1 MTTAFIVAALIAV
14 LIALG
19 FVLTPLVRSSNAEAK
34 RIHRQLRAL
43 DELTD
48 QLDPEDLRQRKA
60 RLEAA
65 LEQSGSGDKGVGVG
79 VVLALAL
86 VVPLAT
92 VLMYRHVGSP
102 DGLTPG
108 GSQVEEIRAGMT
120 ELAHAIERNPN
131 DVDNW
136 VRLGMIYKDIQEFSS
151 AEHAFRRALYEA
163 GDDEPF
169 IQVELAETL
178 LFAARGGAMPSE
190 ARRLLARAIAS
201 DQENQKA
208 LWLLGIGAFQAGDMA
223 NAVRYWQRLEGL
235 LEPGSVKNS
244 VQAQL
249 QRARQQMIAGGP
261 DQGDRPS
268 GELPEGHPPLQDRS
282 GPTTAQPLPDD
293 HPPIESP
300 PAVAGSPGELP
311 EGHPPIDEQPAEEE
325 APPAS
330 PDDGPVLP
338 VQVNI
343 SPELANGLDG
353 GETVFV
359 TARAADGPPTPLAV
373 RRLSVADLPA
383 RFGFSDGDAMLEGM
397 SLSNHPEIIVTARVS
412 MHGQPEARAG
422 DLQGQAGPLSI
433 YDVAEVQVTID
444 ETVE

>member
-19 FVLTPLVRSSNAEAK
+19 FVLTPLVSGVDPEAK
-34 RIHRQLRAL
+34 RIRRQLRAL
-43 DELTD
+43 EELTD

-65 LEQSGSGDKGVGVG
+65 LEQTSSDSKGVGVG
-79 VVLALAL
+79 VVLVLAL

-108 GSQVEEIRAGMT
+108 GTQVEEIRASMT
-120 ELAHAIERNPN
+120 ELAHAIERNPH

-163 GDDEPF
+163 GDEGSF

-178 LFAARGGAMPSE
+178 LFASRGGAMPSE
-190 ARRLLARAIAS
+190 ARRLLARAISS
-201 DQENQKA
+201 DPENQKA

-261 DQGDRPS
+261 DTGERETR
-268 GELPEGHPPLQDRS
+268 ELPEGHPPLRDRPS
-282 GPTTAQPLPDD
+282 PTSPQPLPEG

-300 PAVAGSPGELP
+300 PAVAGSPDTGLP
-311 EGHPPIDEQPAEEE
+311 EGHPPIDQPSEEE
-325 APPAS
+325 AVS
-330 PDDGPVLP
+330 PDEGPVLP
-338 VQVNI
+338 VQVAI
-343 SPELANGLDG
+343 SSDLANNLEGH
-353 GETVFV
+353 ETVFI

-383 RFGFSDGDAMLEGM
+383 RFGFSDNDAMLEGM
-397 SLSNHPEIIVTARVS
+397 SLSNHPDIIVTARVS
-412 MHGQPEARAG
+412 MHGQPEARPG

-444 ETVE
+444 ETLE

>member
-19 FVLTPLVRSSNAEAK
+19 FVLTPLVRSSNPEAN

-60 RLEAA
+60 RLKAA
-65 LEQSGSGDKGVGVG
+65 LEQTGSDSKGVGVG
-79 VVLALAL
+79 VVLVLAL

-102 DGLTPG
+102 EGLTPSG
-108 GSQVEEIRAGMT
+108 TQVEEIRASMT
-120 ELAHAIERNPN
+120 ELAHAIERNPH

-163 GDDEPF
+163 GDEGPF

-178 LFAARGGAMPSE
+178 LFASRGGAMPSE
-190 ARRLLARAIAS
+190 ARRLLARAISS
-201 DQENQKA
+201 DPENQKA

-244 VQAQL
+244 VQVQL

-261 DQGDRPS
+261 DA
-268 GELPEGHPPLQDRS
+268 GERDTRGLPEGHPTLPAQPS
-282 GPTTAQPLPDD
+282 PTTPQPLPDG
-293 HPPIESP
+293 HPTLESP
-300 PAVAGSPGELP
+300 PAVAGTRGTGLP
-311 EGHPPIDEQPAEEE
+311 EGHPPIDEPSEP
-325 APPAS
+325 APPAT
-330 PDDGPVLP
+330 PDEGPVLP
-338 VQVNI
+338 VQVAI
-343 SPELANGLDG
+343 SSDLANNLEGR
-353 GETVFV
+353 ETVFV

-383 RFGFSDGDAMLEGM
+383 RFGFSDNDAMLEGM
-397 SLSNHPEIIVTARVS
+397 SLSNHPDIIVTARVS
-412 MHGQPEARAG
+412 MHGQPEARPG

-444 ETVE
+444 ETLE